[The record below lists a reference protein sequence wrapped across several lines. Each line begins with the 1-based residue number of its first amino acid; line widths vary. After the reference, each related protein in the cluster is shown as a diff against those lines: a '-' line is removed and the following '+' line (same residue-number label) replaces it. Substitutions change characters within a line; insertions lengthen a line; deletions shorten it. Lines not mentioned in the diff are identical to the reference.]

1 VRSSETVVGDE
12 RFAGARL
19 DSYLATGLGLFP
31 RSQARSRVDVITVN
45 GRPAKLATRLCRDDR
60 VAVTY
65 RDPEPLTAVAEEMD
79 LSILHEDADAIV
91 LDKPAGIVTHPGAGN
106 RTGTLLNGVLGHCG
120 RVRDSFPDEPVRPG
134 VVHRLDKETS
144 GVIVFAKSAHAH
156 RALTRQF
163 ALRRVRKRYLAVLDG
178 RPPAADGTV
187 DLPIGRDDRDR
198 TRFAVVARGRPAIT
212 RYRLL
217 GGLEGGCS
225 LVLLIPV
232 TGRTHQLR
240 VHLASLGCPVAG
252 DVVYGR
258 SRRSEPASMLLHGS
272 MLLHSASLRL
282 RLPGAEEPRRFRAPL
297 PERFRAKPG
306 VVDCLRTVSPAGAR

>member
-1 VRSSETVVGDE
+1 VVGDE

-19 DSYLATGLGLFP
+19 DRYLAAGLGLFP
-31 RSQARSRVDVITVN
+31 RSQARSRVDVLTVN
-45 GRPAKLATRLCRDDR
+45 GRPAKLATRLCRGDR

-65 RDPEPLTAVAEEMD
+65 RDPEPLTAIPEEME

-91 LDKPAGIVTHPGAGN
+91 LDKPAGVVTHPGAGN

-120 RVRDSFPDEPVRPG
+120 RLREAFPDEPVRPG

-144 GVIVFAKSAHAH
+144 GVIVFAKSPHAH
-156 RALTRQF
+156 VALTRQF
-163 ALRRVRKRYLAVLDG
+163 ARRRARKRYLAVVVG
-178 RPPAADGTV
+178 RPPAADGVV

-198 TRFAVVARGRPAIT
+198 TRFAVAARGRPALT

-217 GGLEGGCS
+217 GGLAGGRS
-225 LVLLIPV
+225 LLLLAPV

-240 VHLASLGCPVAG
+240 VHLAALGCPVAG

-258 SRRSEPASMLLHGS
+258 GRLSEPAA
-272 MLLHSASLRL
+272 MLLHSARLRL
-282 RLPGAEEPRRFRAPL
+282 RLPGTEEPRRFRAPL
-297 PERFRAKPG
+297 PERFRATPG
-306 VVDCLRTVSPAGAR
+306 VVDCLRSVSPAGGRPAGGR